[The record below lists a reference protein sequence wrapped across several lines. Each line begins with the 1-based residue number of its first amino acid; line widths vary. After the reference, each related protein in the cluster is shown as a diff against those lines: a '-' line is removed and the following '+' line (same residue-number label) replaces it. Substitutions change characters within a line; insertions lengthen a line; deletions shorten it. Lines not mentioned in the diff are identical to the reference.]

1 MGVEWG
7 GMVVG
12 ATVGVVVGRDGRG
25 GGGGGGRHAEQVR
38 GIGCRVED
46 AEGAGIAEEHDD
58 EEHRPL
64 CDVGHHREEDLRQE
78 SSQVS
83 ELS

>member
-1 MGVEWG
+1 
-7 GMVVG
+7 MVVG
-12 ATVGVVVGRDGRG
+12 ATVGAQRLRQRLGWWLGATGGAVV
-25 GGGGGGRHAEQVR
+25 GRHAEQVR